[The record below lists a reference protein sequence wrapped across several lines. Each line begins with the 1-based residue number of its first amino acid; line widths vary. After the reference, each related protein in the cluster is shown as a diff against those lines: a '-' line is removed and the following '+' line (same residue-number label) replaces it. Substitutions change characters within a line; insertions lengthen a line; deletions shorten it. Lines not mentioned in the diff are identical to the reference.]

1 MAERFYTSQTND
13 TPELAILLV
22 CVSAAFTQQM
32 QAVLRTQSWQS
43 HVSSFDRY
51 LSPERRP
58 ALGAGIRA
66 AACCIAFI
74 DFDVDAA
81 HAALTAQY
89 LQSMLGDKVL
99 LVAVAEHLAPATMLS
114 AMRAGCTEF
123 INTPAAEHALLDTLE
138 RLTQK
143 TPAEPRRQETTGS
156 VVSFFGAKGGA
167 GTTTLAV
174 HFAYFLVKAHKKR
187 VLLIDH
193 HAELGHVCVHLGL
206 DGTRFHFQEVVRN
219 VNRLD
224 SELLGG
230 FVARHAS
237 GLEVLSSP
245 DHCGTGKAMDPSAI
259 SRTLEFLRNEYEYVV
274 LDCGLPTSEL
284 NAPVIELSTTV
295 YVVATPEVGAI
306 RDLSRYVDVLNPAET
321 SIDRLKVVINRFSAP
336 LAIGIPQIE
345 KAIKLPVAMRI
356 ANSEGDF
363 VPAANLGEPLS
374 PNSKSEVAGQ
384 LLKWSNTITGSAPV
398 AATGAPEP
406 GKGLF
411 GMLKQMAGTPA
422 RSGNEVKTA

>member
-1 MAERFYTSQTND
+1 MAERFYISQAND

-22 CVSAAFTQQM
+22 CVNVAFTQQM
-32 QAVLRTQSWQS
+32 EDLLRTQSWQS
-43 HVSSFDRY
+43 QTSSFDRY

-66 AACCIAFI
+66 AGCCIAFI

-81 HAALTAQY
+81 QAALTAQY
-89 LQSMLGDKVL
+89 LQSMLGEKVL
-99 LVAVAEHLAPATMLS
+99 LVAVAEHLAPPTMLS

-123 INTPAAEHALLDTLE
+123 INTPSAEHTLLDTLE
-138 RLTQK
+138 RLTQR
-143 TPAEPRRQETTGS
+143 TPSQPRKQESTGS
-156 VVSFFGAKGGA
+156 VIAFFGAKGGA

-174 HFAYFLVKAHKKR
+174 HLAYYLVKMHKKR

-206 DGTRFHFQEVVRN
+206 DGTRFLFQEVVRN

-237 GLEVLSSP
+237 GLEVLASP
-245 DHCGTGKAMDPSAI
+245 DHCGAGKPMDPSAI
-259 SRTLEFLRNEYEYVV
+259 SRTLEFLRNEYDYVV
-274 LDCGLPTSEL
+274 LDCGLPTDEL
-284 NAPVIELSTTV
+284 NTPVIELSSTV

-306 RDLSRYVDVLNPAET
+306 RDLSRYVDVLNPSAN
-321 SIDRLKVVINRFSAP
+321 SMDRLKVVINRFSAP

-345 KAIKLPVAMRI
+345 KAIKLPVAIRI
-356 ANSEGDF
+356 ASSDVDF
-363 VPAANLGEPLS
+363 VPAANLGEPLAPAGRS
-374 PNSKSEVAGQ
+374 DVVGQ
-384 LLKWSNTITGSAPV
+384 LLKWSNTVTGSVPPAV
-398 AATGAPEP
+398 SNAPEH

-411 GMLKQMAGTPA
+411 GMLKQIAATPA
-422 RSGNEVKTA
+422 RNGNEVKTA